1 MSGTAGFGNGALR
14 LPAATAVEPASYAH
28 GEVTAVDRRARTL
41 TVGSIAYRVDS
52 LFDMNDVTASVTR
65 AYLTENGVPNMFGVN
80 MGGHGNTF

>member
-1 MSGTAGFGNGALR
+1 M
-14 LPAATAVEPASYAH
+14 
-28 GEVTAVDRRARTL
+28 TAVDRRARTL